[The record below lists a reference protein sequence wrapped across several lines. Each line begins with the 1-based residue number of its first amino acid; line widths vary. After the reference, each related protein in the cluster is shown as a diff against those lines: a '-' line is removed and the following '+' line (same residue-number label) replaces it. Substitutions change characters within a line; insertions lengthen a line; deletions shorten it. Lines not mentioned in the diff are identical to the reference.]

1 MDSMENGSDSGPG
14 PSGLTFSPLFRK
26 GLATAALV
34 LAADQVTKWW
44 ILSAVMQPPRVIPV
58 TPFFNLVLGWNRGVS
73 FGILNSE
80 SQLSAWLLPL
90 AVIAIIVAL
99 GVWLHRADRLRV
111 AAALG
116 LIIGGAIGNLVDRLR
131 YGAVLDFLDFYAAG
145 FHWPAF
151 NLADSGIT
159 VGAIVL
165 ILDSLFVRE
174 EKP

>member
-1 MDSMENGSDSGPG
+1 MTFTTHFRNGLIVS
-14 PSGLTFSPLFRK
+14 
-26 GLATAALV
+26 AAV
-34 LAADQVTKWW
+34 LAADQVTKWL
-44 ILSAVMQPPRVIPV
+44 ILSTVMQPPRIIPV

-73 FGILNSE
+73 FGMLNSE
-80 SQLSAWLLPL
+80 ADLSAWLLPL
-90 AVIAIIVAL
+90 AVIAITVAL
-99 GVWLHRADRLRV
+99 GVWLYRSDRPRV
-111 AAALG
+111 AVALG
-116 LIIGGAIGNLVDRLR
+116 LIIGGAIGNLVDRVR
-131 YGAVLDFLDFYAAG
+131 YGAVLDFLDFHAAG

>member
-1 MDSMENGSDSGPG
+1 M
-14 PSGLTFSPLFRK
+14 TFSTHFRK
-26 GLATAALV
+26 GLMVLALV
-34 LAADQVTKWW
+34 LAADQITKWW
-44 ILSAVMQPPRVIPV
+44 ILSTVMQPPRVIPV

-80 SQLSAWLLPL
+80 SLISAWLLPL

-99 GVWLHRADRLRV
+99 GVWLTRADRPRV
-111 AAALG
+111 AVALG

-131 YGAVLDFLDFYAAG
+131 FGAVTDFLDFYAAG

-174 EKP
+174 ETP

>member
-1 MDSMENGSDSGPG
+1 MPAVDPMENGSN
-14 PSGLTFSPLFRK
+14 SGLTFSPLFRK
-26 GLATAALV
+26 GLATAAAV
-34 LAADQVTKWW
+34 LAADQITKLW

-58 TPFFNLVLGWNRGVS
+58 TSFFNLVLGWNRGVS
-73 FGILNSE
+73 FGILNFE
-80 SQLSAWLLPL
+80 SQLSAWLLPI

-99 GVWLHRADRLRV
+99 GVWLYRADRLRV

-116 LIIGGAIGNLVDRLR
+116 LIIGGAIGNLVDRLSF
-131 YGAVLDFLDFYAAG
+131 GAVTDFLDFHAWG
-145 FHWPAF
+145 NHWPAF

>member
-1 MDSMENGSDSGPG
+1 M
-14 PSGLTFSPLFRK
+14 TFSTHFRK
-26 GLATAALV
+26 GLMVLALV
-34 LAADQVTKWW
+34 LAADQITKWW
-44 ILSAVMQPPRVIPV
+44 ILSTVMQPPRVIPV

-80 SQLSAWLLPL
+80 SPLSAWLLPL
-90 AVIAIIVAL
+90 AVIAIIAVL
-99 GVWLHRADRLRV
+99 GVWLYRADRLRV
-111 AAALG
+111 AAAIG
-116 LIIGGAIGNLVDRLR
+116 LILGGAIGNLVDRLR
-131 YGAVLDFLDFYAAG
+131 FGAVADFLDFHAAG

-165 ILDSLFVRE
+165 ILDSLFVSE